1 MTARTYTVSELT
13 ALVRDT
19 LAARPELEDVLV
31 EGELSNLST
40 PSSGHIYFTLKDAR
54 AAVKCVAFRS
64 NALRIP
70 FRPENGM
77 TVVVHGSVQVYEQQG
92 QYQLYVERLDPSGV
106 GALALAVEQLKRK
119 LAGEGLF
126 DAQRKRPLPLLP
138 QRVVVVTSRTGAAL
152 RDVYTVM
159 TRRAPGI
166 DLVLSPA
173 TVQGDGAADTIVT
186 ALHRADGVR
195 GAEVIL
201 LVRGGGSIEDL
212 MPFNNEAVA
221 RAIRNTRLPVVSGIG
236 HETDTTVSDLA
247 ADHRAATPSA
257 AAELVAPSVAELLR
271 DVGARGLRLAQGMQ
285 RRIAGDRSAVER
297 RDSRLS
303 RLSPAH
309 RIAGLRQELDRR
321 SALLRH
327 ALLREVAVQHRR
339 LDSSGGRLQAQ
350 QPAHR
355 IAAARAEVRR
365 SSDRLSVA
373 GARLL
378 EGRSSAL
385 TTRRARL
392 DALSPRRTLER
403 GYSITLDAGGRVITD
418 SGGVVAG
425 DRIRSLVSRGS
436 IDSVV
441 TTPRTEDDTGD
452 EQMYD
457 SGHAEP

>member
-19 LAARPELEDVLV
+19 LASRPELEDILV
-31 EGELSNLST
+31 EGELSNLKT

-54 AAVKCVAFRS
+54 AAVNCVAFRS

-70 FRPENGM
+70 FRPEDGM

-92 QYQLYVERLDPSGV
+92 RYQLYVERLDPSGV

-119 LAGEGLF
+119 LAAEGLF

-138 QRVVVVTSRTGAAL
+138 RRVVVVTSRTGAAL
-152 RDVYTVM
+152 RDVVTVM
-159 TRRAPGI
+159 GRRAPGI

-173 TVQGDGAADTIVT
+173 TVQGEGAADTIVT
-186 ALHRADGVR
+186 GLRRADAVR

-212 MPFNNEAVA
+212 MPFNNEGVA

-257 AAELVAPSVAELLR
+257 AAELVAPSVVELLR

-285 RRIAGDRSAVER
+285 RRITGDRSAVER
-297 RDSRLS
+297 RESRLS

-327 ALLREVAVQHRR
+327 ALLREVAMQHRR

-365 SSDRLSVA
+365 SGDRLAVA
-373 GARLL
+373 GVRLV

-385 TTRRARL
+385 GTRRARIE
-392 DALSPRRTLER
+392 ALSPRRTLER
-403 GYSITLDAGGRVITD
+403 GYSITLDARGRVITD
-418 SGGVVAG
+418 SVGVVAG
-425 DRIRSLVSRGS
+425 DRIRSLLSHGS
-436 IDSVV
+436 IDSVA
-441 TTPRTEDDTGD
+441 TAHRAEDDTGD

-457 SGHAEP
+457 SRHAEP